1 MNELTMALDELE
13 SVVAQG
19 GTGFSY
25 RNARPEL
32 IHVTETLRA
41 NGGDFARLAFL
52 IEELTVRNTGY
63 TGDAGSVLRPG
74 GNVTTPSCRSDVTTM
89 TAGNGVMSG
98 VAS

>member
-25 RNARPEL
+25 RNARPQL
-32 IHVTETLRA
+32 THVTETLRA
-41 NGGDFARLAFL
+41 NGGDLARLAFL
-52 IEELTVRNTGY
+52 IEELTMRTSS
-63 TGDAGSVLRPG
+63 SVGEPSIPVRPG
-74 GNVTTPSCRSDVTTM
+74 GSMTAPSCRGDVATT

-98 VAS
+98 VTG